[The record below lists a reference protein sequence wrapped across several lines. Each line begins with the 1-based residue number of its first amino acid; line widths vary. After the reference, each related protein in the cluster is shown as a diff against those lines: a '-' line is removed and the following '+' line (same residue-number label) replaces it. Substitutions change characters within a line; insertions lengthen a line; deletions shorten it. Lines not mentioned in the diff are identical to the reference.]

1 MEFTN
6 EEKNALFDKIA
17 ALYFN
22 KNFGSTSKAD
32 FETLLFSEYIE
43 HCLRSELPFDDYTI
57 SKNLGITQSRVRSL
71 KERKELKYPYKE
83 FTWRTAFA
91 LAVEKAKYD
100 EHDHYVK
107 FIIQDINVM
116 NEARHFIEEK
126 GWYDECSLNRKLLRI
141 PLDCFTEICLED
153 EAISELFSTEAKR
166 RIKKIANSDSA
177 IMDFLNDFSKDGLKS
192 FLMSA
197 GKEALIS
204 VISCLPFGGIAKVA
218 FSFLERAI
226 KGV

>member
-1 MEFTN
+1 
-6 EEKNALFDKIA
+6 
-17 ALYFN
+17 
-22 KNFGSTSKAD
+22 
-32 FETLLFSEYIE
+32 
-43 HCLRSELPFDDYTI
+43 
-57 SKNLGITQSRVRSL
+57 
-71 KERKELKYPYKE
+71 
-83 FTWRTAFA
+83 
-91 LAVEKAKYD
+91 
-100 EHDHYVK
+100 
-107 FIIQDINVM
+107 M

-153 EAISELFSTEAKR
+153 EARSELFSVEARR
-166 RIKKIANSDSA
+166 RIKKIANSDST
-177 IMDFLNDFSKDGLKS
+177 IMDFLNDFSKDGLKA

-226 KGV
+226 KGI